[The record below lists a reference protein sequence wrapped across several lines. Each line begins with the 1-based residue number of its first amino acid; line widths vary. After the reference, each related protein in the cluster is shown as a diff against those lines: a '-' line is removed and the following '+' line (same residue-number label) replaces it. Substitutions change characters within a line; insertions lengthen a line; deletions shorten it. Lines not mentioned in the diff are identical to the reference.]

1 PELSDLIYNRP
12 EYPWAVVTCLVA
24 IALLWS
30 GGYRR
35 IELLTTYL
43 VASVT
48 LATVICVLALPATDY
63 PIRMKE
69 LAEGFKFIV
78 PWVGVAAAFGTFG
91 ITGVGA
97 SELYAYPYWCLE
109 KGYAR
114 YAGPREPTDEWARR
128 ARGWIRVMKLDAWC
142 SMLVFTVATVSF
154 YIMGAAVLHPQNLKP
169 ESKDMI
175 ATLSQM
181 YIGPFG
187 LWTQLAFLFGAA
199 AVLFKTLY
207 VSCAGHSRLTA
218 DFLSLAGAVKYREP
232 TRRARYI
239 RGFQVFFPILALVL
253 YFVFKEPRAMV
264 IFGGVAQ
271 AATLPIITGATI
283 YFRYYG
289 TDRRLVDIGLADL
302 F

>member
-1 PELSDLIYNRP
+1 
-12 EYPWAVVTCLVA
+12 
-24 IALLWS
+24 
-30 GGYRR
+30 
-35 IELLTTYL
+35 
-43 VASVT
+43 
-48 LATVICVLALPATDY
+48 
-63 PIRMKE
+63 
-69 LAEGFKFIV
+69 
-78 PWVGVAAAFGTFG
+78 
-91 ITGVGA
+91 
-97 SELYAYPYWCLE
+97 
-109 KGYAR
+109 
-114 YAGPREPTDEWARR
+114 
-128 ARGWIRVMKLDAWC
+128 
-142 SMLVFTVATVSF
+142 
-154 YIMGAAVLHPQNLKP
+154 
-169 ESKDMI
+169 
-175 ATLSQM
+175 
-181 YIGPFG
+181 
-187 LWTQLAFLFGAA
+187 FGAA

-302 F
+302 FLWIAFVSITLVASYAVWDKLSSAF